1 MMRRLYKLLL
11 PLMLLALWLVLNES
25 LSPGQVALGAVL
37 ALWLGFASSRLRPL
51 RSRPHKLWLLPGLAW
66 RVGVD
71 ILRSNIAVG
80 KLILSPRRDFSPGYV
95 HIPLELRDPHGRALL
110 GCFLTYT
117 PGTVWVDVSDNILTL
132 HVLDLE
138 NEQAWIDLVKQRYER
153 TLMEI
158 FE

>member
-1 MMRRLYKLLL
+1 MRRAYLFLLPAILLL
-11 PLMLLALWLVLNES
+11 LWVLLNES
-25 LSPGQVALGAVL
+25 VSAGQLALGAGL

-66 RVGVD
+66 RVAVD
-71 ILRSNIAVG
+71 IVRSNIAVAR
-80 KLILSPRRDFSPGYV
+80 LIVAYRRDFTPGYV
-95 HIPLELRDPHGRALL
+95 HVPLDLRDPHGRALL
-110 GCFLTYT
+110 GCILTYT
-117 PGTVWVDVSDNILTL
+117 PGTVWVDVSDTVLTL

-138 NEQAWIDLVKQRYER
+138 NEQAWIDLIKQRYER

>member
-1 MMRRLYKLLL
+1 MMRRCYKFLLPAALLCLWLLL
-11 PLMLLALWLVLNES
+11 NQSA
-25 LSPGQVALGAVL
+25 SPGQLLIGAAL

-51 RSRPHKLWLLPGLAW
+51 RSRPHKLWLLPGLIW
-66 RVGVD
+66 RVLVD
-71 ILRSNIAVG
+71 IVRSNFAVG
-80 KLILSPRRDFSPGYV
+80 RLILQPRRPFSPGYV

-110 GCFLTYT
+110 GCILTYT
-117 PGTVWVDVSDNILTL
+117 PGTVWVDVSDAELTL

-138 NEQAWIDLVKQRYER
+138 NEQAWIDLIKQRYER

>member
-1 MMRRLYKLLL
+1 MRRAYLLLL
-11 PLMLLALWLVLNES
+11 PALLLLLWLLLNES
-25 LSPGQVALGAVL
+25 LSAGQLLLGAAL

-66 RVGVD
+66 RVVAD
-71 ILRSNIAVG
+71 IVRSNIAVG
-80 KLILSPRRDFSPGYV
+80 KLIIAHRRAFSPGYV
-95 HIPLELRDPHGRALL
+95 HIPLDLRDPHGRALL
-110 GCFLTYT
+110 GCILTYT
-117 PGTVWVDVSDNILTL
+117 PGTVWVDVSDSTLTL